1 MRSLEEIVLEVKD
14 ASWDV
19 ATVHP
24 GRCPMGSFSD
34 AGDPMIGKASTDRYK
49 ASGDGLTLEE
59 ADQSGR
65 MDEIVAPENMVGC
78 GVGRS

>member
-1 MRSLEEIVLEVKD
+1 
-14 ASWDV
+14 
-19 ATVHP
+19 
-24 GRCPMGSFSD
+24 MGSFSD

-65 MDEIVAPENMVGC
+65 MDEIMAPENMVGC

>member
-1 MRSLEEIVLEVKD
+1 
-14 ASWDV
+14 
-19 ATVHP
+19 
-24 GRCPMGSFSD
+24 MGSFSD

-49 ASGDGLTLEE
+49 ASGDGLTLE
-59 ADQSGR
+59 ADQSER